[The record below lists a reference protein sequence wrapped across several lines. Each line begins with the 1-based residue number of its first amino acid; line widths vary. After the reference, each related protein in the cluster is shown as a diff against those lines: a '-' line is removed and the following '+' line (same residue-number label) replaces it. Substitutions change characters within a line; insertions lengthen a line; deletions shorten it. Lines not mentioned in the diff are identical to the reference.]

1 MRRYDVERTV
11 TTKAGPVTY
20 ARPYHDCETC
30 GQGFFPRDEELG
42 LDEDLTD
49 DLQAEALDLAL
60 NGPFEAAA
68 ERLELHHGVKL
79 SETGLKHL
87 FERKS
92 APLADAEKPHPSIP
106 LPLTEFNAHRP
117 VVIQNDGS
125 MIRRTDGWHE
135 VKLLRVQTL
144 QETTSVYVAEARARL
159 RLEETLSKLGRSPE
173 RSGNKYRTMVVLPWK
188 GYRTL
193 PHSPSSIE
201 KCIKRDDTGKTPRKR
216 FHSESSCTLHKS
228 MDSIETCCTA
238 NAA

>member
-1 MRRYDVERTV
+1 MTI
-11 TTKAGPVTY
+11 KAGPVTY

-159 RLEETLSKLGRSPE
+159 RLEEFCRAWVTAEGGAIPLPAGRSKGHSMTYME
-173 RSGNKYRTMVVLPWK
+173 WRIVLSNIHGVPWK
-188 GYRTL
+188 SL
-193 PHSPSSIE
+193 PNATTQE
-201 KCIKRDDTGKTPRKR
+201 R
-216 FHSESSCTLHKS
+216 FHS
-228 MDSIETCCTA
+228 
-238 NAA
+238 